1 MTIYRKAIKKKKT
14 QKTNK
19 KKTTLNS
26 NTAMPFGNG
35 PKTYM
40 YFNNTKKS
48 TANLN
53 ILESHDKEIEIL
65 QW

>member
-1 MTIYRKAIKKKKT
+1 
-14 QKTNK
+14 
-19 KKTTLNS
+19 
-26 NTAMPFGNG
+26 MPFGNG